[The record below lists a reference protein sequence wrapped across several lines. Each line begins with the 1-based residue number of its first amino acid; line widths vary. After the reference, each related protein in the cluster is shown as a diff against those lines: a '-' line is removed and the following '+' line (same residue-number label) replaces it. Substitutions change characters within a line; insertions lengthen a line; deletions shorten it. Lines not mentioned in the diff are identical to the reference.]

1 MKKKLTYLIVAIAFI
16 AISSVA
22 KAQDGT
28 SPYAGSTHSYSV
40 TPDANSANKSYLWE
54 VSGGGTISGV
64 DDETS
69 VLIDWGTTP
78 GIYTITFTETDE
90 STSCATVREL
100 QVEVIANTFYVDMAA
115 DAAECHDSTGLVLAN
130 GALGPTTL
138 YFTVNLNKDAGWNI
152 DSWEY
157 DFSVAVAGTDYS
169 VSSVKVDGGS
179 ELGAGPHANI
189 SVAGTQ
195 ASSEIAVVITGP
207 VSAGTDVTVTV
218 SNGEAV
224 DGTSTTPDNGSGNK
238 DQVLTV
244 NPLPNTSE
252 ISAN

>member
-1 MKKKLTYLIVAIAFI
+1 MKKKLTYLIVAVAFI
-16 AISSVA
+16 AISNVA

-54 VSGGGTISGV
+54 VSGGGTISGAS
-64 DDETS
+64 DETS
-69 VLIDWGTTP
+69 VIIDWGTIP
-78 GIYTITFTETDE
+78 GTYTITFTETDE
-90 STSCATVREL
+90 ITSCATVREL
-100 QVEVIANTFYVDMAA
+100 EVEIIANTFYVDMEA

-130 GALGPTTL
+130 DASGPTTL

-157 DFSVAVAGTDYS
+157 DFSVAVAGIDYTIT
-169 VSSVKVDGGS
+169 SVKVDGGS
-179 ELGAGPHANI
+179 DLGAGPHTNV
-189 SVAGTQ
+189 SVAGSA
-195 ASSEIAVVITGP
+195 ASSEIAVVISGP
-207 VSAGTDVTVTV
+207 VTAGTDVTVTV
-218 SNGEAV
+218 SNGEAIV
-224 DGTSTTPDNGSGNK
+224 GTSTTQDNGSGNK